1 MKAVIVLFRYRKAPV
16 ISHQSLLFSSLDESV
31 FLSLSLQSKC
41 YSPWNHLAGLML
53 NLFQLCA
60 RSLSSGNLVKISTTQ
75 NVLLCPARWVDYTNL
90 SSDDHHLSKG
100 TPVFSQLLNFC
111 THIVGPASDQTP
123 HWCILWEKTSG
134 LFSANALQ
142 VLSAHLPGPL
152 LNKCYLPFADEETG
166 GR

>member
-1 MKAVIVLFRYRKAPV
+1 MKAVTVLFRYQKAPV

-75 NVLLCPARWVDYTNL
+75 NVLLCPARWVDCTNL
-90 SSDDHHLSKG
+90 SSDGHHLSKG
-100 TPVFSQLLNFC
+100 KPVFHSYLIFAHALLARLQIRPHTGAYFGKKQVVCFQLKLC
-111 THIVGPASDQTP
+111 
-123 HWCILWEKTSG
+123 K
-134 LFSANALQ
+134 
-142 VLSAHLPGPL
+142 
-152 LNKCYLPFADEETG
+152 Y
-166 GR
+166 